1 MSSHTTHTWRR
12 VPLHVAVAVAV
23 ATGAGGAIA
32 GAAIG
37 DEDDDRPAEMAE
49 GEAAQIGE
57 TQAVP
62 VWITVREQR
71 RLRLIAAEMP
81 AGWPATEAMMR
92 ASVQVLGDAAAR
104 EQWRRDADRMP
115 LGWPATEAMSRAAAG
130 GDD

>member
-1 MSSHTTHTWRR
+1 MSPHTTHTWRR

-37 DEDDDRPAEMAE
+37 DEDDDRAAEVATDH
-49 GEAAQIGE
+49 AAQIDQSE
-57 TQAVP
+57 AVP

-81 AGWPATEAMMR
+81 AGWPATEAMMQ
-92 ASVQVLGDAAAR
+92 ASGQVLGDAAAR

-115 LGWPATEAMSRAAAG
+115 PGWPATQAMSRAAEV
-130 GDD
+130 DDD